1 MKKLFQ
7 YAAYA
12 ILALAAPMAL
22 QSCNDDKDIVII
34 EGELPLKLSHLYMVG
49 DATPAGWNIG
59 APTEMTQSTDDK
71 FVFTYEG
78 KLKVGEMKL
87 PLTKGDWGATF
98 IFAPAPNTE
107 INENG
112 VANDGIEVRKEN
124 GNDAKWKIT
133 KTGMYKVSINLRSY
147 KMQVTY
153 TGPEPVT
160 PIAST
165 KLGMIGSA
173 APCGWTDNESN
184 VTMFTKTSDTPL
196 QYIYTGHL
204 NTGELKL
211 VYSGTTVAGYA
222 GPYLQ
227 APDAG
232 VTLNHTGVSKQGMEI
247 GGADNK
253 WNVTEA
259 GTYKVVFDLT
269 KREIKV
275 ESFQP

>member
-12 ILALAAPMAL
+12 LLALVAPTAL
-22 QSCNDDKDIVII
+22 QSCNDDKDIVVI
-34 EGELPLKLSHLYMVG
+34 EGELPLKLNHLYMVG

-59 APTEMTQSTDDK
+59 APTEMTLSPNDK
-71 FVFTYEG
+71 FIFTYEG

-87 PLTKGDWGATF
+87 PLTKGDWGGTF
-98 IFAPAPNTE
+98 IFAPESGTE

-112 VANDGIEVRKEN
+112 VTKDGIEVRKEN
-124 GNDAKWKIT
+124 GNDAKWKVT
-133 KTGMYKVSINLRSY
+133 KAGMYKVLINLRNY
-147 KMQVTY
+147 KIQVTY
-153 TGPEPVT
+153 NGPEPVT
-160 PIAST
+160 PIVST

-196 QYIYTGHL
+196 QYTYTGHL
-204 NTGELKL
+204 NIGELKL